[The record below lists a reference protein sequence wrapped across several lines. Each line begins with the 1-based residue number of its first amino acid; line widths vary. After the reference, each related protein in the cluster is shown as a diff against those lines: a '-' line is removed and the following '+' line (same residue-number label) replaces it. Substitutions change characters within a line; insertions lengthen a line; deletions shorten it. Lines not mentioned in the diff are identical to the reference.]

1 MITDGDTN
9 EMAKEFTTW
18 YVATLP
24 YGASTDGRRFASFDM
39 ASNGMSLQC
48 ESSWTDAHG
57 TNGPRRCCGPSLRVE
72 LASALRATFPHGV
85 PARLLVL
92 GEGGSGK
99 TVLSKQA
106 RRSGGSQRG
115 SRAGAGQVV
124 METCRQGLASQS
136 LGHRVEQIHAQ
147 R

>member
-18 YVATLP
+18 YVATKP

-57 TNGPRRCCGPSLRVE
+57 TNGPRRYCGPSLRVE
-72 LASALRATFPHGV
+72 LYSLNTRHATAMLARILDIVVQRRMGHYFVVLPTKCDVHGLQT
-85 PARLLVL
+85 AN
-92 GEGGSGK
+92 
-99 TVLSKQA
+99 
-106 RRSGGSQRG
+106 
-115 SRAGAGQVV
+115 AGAKHGLHPETVV
-124 METCRQGLASQS
+124 CRSSGIKYQCWFL
-136 LGHRVEQIHAQ
+136 L
-147 R
+147 